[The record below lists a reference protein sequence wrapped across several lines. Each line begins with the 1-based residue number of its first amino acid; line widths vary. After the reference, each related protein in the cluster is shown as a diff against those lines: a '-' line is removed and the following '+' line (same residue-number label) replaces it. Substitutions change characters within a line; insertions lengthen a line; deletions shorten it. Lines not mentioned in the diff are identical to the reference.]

1 MTNLNDYAT
10 KLQTFLIREAQDDG
24 RRVSKARYNNLK
36 MKISSR
42 LQYPNVIITIGIS
55 EATYNI
61 EDGTKTEGSLG
72 PDERYVYKWLS
83 RKEIQPALKE
93 LYLQMTELVDLEEEQ
108 QELKEELEDE
118 MMGDMEGFAGESK
131 IDDRPSRHSK
141 KNNFRNLMMP
151 SQYLEREEEETK
163 RRKEGLIRREDA
175 VITPLETV
183 SAAYEEFN
191 EETDLEIYNEQK
203 LESLENLSKQ
213 HDLMNFMKGMF
224 ARPNKDD
231 DE

>member
-10 KLQTFLIREAQDDG
+10 KLQTFLIREVQDDG

-118 MMGDMEGFAGESK
+118 MMGDMEGLAGESK

-151 SQYLEREEEETK
+151 SQYLEREEEEKK